1 MKTMCPLATALIV
14 VIPVFC
20 PAQGADPLVAQ
31 SNWQLA
37 PPFETRPT
45 PTPTPTPAPQAASD
59 QSATVETAP
68 IETAR
73 TGRRTNDSYVEG
85 PVWVITFV
93 RTKPGLS
100 DEYLNSMTG
109 SLKPVYEE
117 EKKRKIILDYKILS
131 GDASSPQDFNVIIMV
146 EYANLGALDGLR
158 DKTAPIIN
166 KLIGPADERKD
177 MAEKR
182 LDVREIIAT
191 KTMREIL
198 LK

>member
-1 MKTMCPLATALIV
+1 MKTMRLFATAWTAALPIL
-14 VIPVFC
+14 C
-20 PAQGADPLVAQ
+20 SGQTADQPAQ

-37 PPFETRPT
+37 PPFETT
-45 PTPTPTPAPQAASD
+45 PTPTVAPARSN
-59 QSATVETAP
+59 QSATVQTAP
-68 IETAR
+68 AEPVR
-73 TGRRTNDSYVEG
+73 ESRRSNDSYVEG
-85 PVWVITFV
+85 PVWVITFI

-117 EKKRKIILDYKILS
+117 EKKHKIILDYKILS
-131 GDASSPQDFNVIIMV
+131 GEAASLQDFNVIIMV

-158 DKTAPIIN
+158 EKTGPIIE

-177 MAEKR
+177 MAAKR
-182 LDVREIIAT
+182 LDIREIIAT
-191 KTMREIL
+191 KTMREIW

>member
-1 MKTMCPLATALIV
+1 MKTMCLFATALTV
-14 VIPVFC
+14 AIPILC
-20 PAQGADPLVAQ
+20 PAQTADQPAAQ
-31 SNWQLA
+31 SNWLLA
-37 PPFETRPT
+37 PPFETT
-45 PTPTPTPAPQAASD
+45 PTPTVAAPARSNQSPTVQ
-59 QSATVETAP
+59 TAP
-68 IETAR
+68 TETAR
-73 TGRRTNDSYVEG
+73 SGRRNSESYVEG

-117 EKKRKIILDYKILS
+117 EKKHKIILDYKILS

-158 DKTAPIIN
+158 EKTEPIID

-177 MAEKR
+177 MAAKR
-182 LDVREIIAT
+182 LDIREIIAT
-191 KTMREIL
+191 KTMREIW

>member
-1 MKTMCPLATALIV
+1 MKTICLFATALTVGVPIL
-14 VIPVFC
+14 C
-20 PAQGADPLVAQ
+20 QAQTADQ

-37 PPFETRPT
+37 PPFETT
-45 PTPTPTPAPQAASD
+45 PTPTVAAPATSN
-59 QSATVETAP
+59 QSATVQTAP
-68 IETAR
+68 TETAR
-73 TGRRTNDSYVEG
+73 SGKKGNESYVEG

-117 EKKRKIILDYKILS
+117 EKKHKIILDYKILS

-146 EYANLGALDGLR
+146 QYANLGALDGLR
-158 DKTAPIIN
+158 EKTEPIIA

-177 MAEKR
+177 MAAKR
-182 LDVREIIAT
+182 LDIREIIAT
-191 KTMREIL
+191 KTMREIW